1 MEILIKGLRFLVT
14 QDDERRILRDKDIL
28 IKEGIIEKIG
38 NLHESADEII
48 DGRDLVAIPGLINT
62 HTHIPMTLFR
72 GVADDIPLFPWLNE
86 KIWPMEANLRP
97 HHIRA
102 GTELGILESVRT
114 GTTTIFDMYFFEDVI
129 AEVFKEFGVRGVLAS
144 AIIDF
149 GTPECK
155 NFEEC
160 LKIAD
165 SFVNKWINDPL
176 ILPCY
181 GPHAPYTVSPSN
193 LVEIASRTGSW
204 IQIHVSET
212 EGEVK
217 DIKGKYGKSPV
228 KLIEEVGVLSKRTI
242 LAHLVWPDEEDLPII
257 ANSGSLVSHNPISN
271 LKLSSGI
278 APVPEMIEKGVR
290 VSLGTDGA
298 ASNNSLD
305 MFETMKTAA
314 IIQKARKMDP
324 TVMPAQLI
332 LDMATRI
339 PAENLPW
346 RIGRIVEGY
355 EADIV
360 LLNTKVPWWNPLHS
374 VISHLVYSAK
384 STDVK
389 YVLVKGNLLYDGS
402 FRAKGEEKIYEEAE
416 KSSID
421 LLEKSGVTSMLNS
434 M

>member
-38 NLHESADEII
+38 NLRESADEII

-102 GTELGILESVRT
+102 GAELGILESVRT

-228 KLIEEVGVLSKRTI
+228 KLIEEVGVLSKRTV
-242 LAHLVWPDEEDLPII
+242 LAHLVWPDDEDLPII

>member
-38 NLHESADEII
+38 NLRESADEII

-242 LAHLVWPDEEDLPII
+242 LAHLVWPDDEDLPII

-389 YVLVKGNLLYDGS
+389 YVLVKGNLLYDGN

>member
-38 NLHESADEII
+38 NLRESADEII

-228 KLIEEVGVLSKRTI
+228 KLIEEVGVLSKRTV
-242 LAHLVWPDEEDLPII
+242 LAHLVWPDDEDLPII

-278 APVPEMIEKGVR
+278 APVPEMIEKRVR

>member
-14 QDDERRILRDKDIL
+14 QDDDRKILRDKDIL

-38 NLHESADEII
+38 NLHGSADEII

-155 NFEEC
+155 DFEEC
-160 LKIAD
+160 LKRAD
-165 SFVNKWINDPL
+165 SFVNRWVNDPL

-193 LVEIASRTGSW
+193 LVEIASRTGAW

-217 DIKGKYGKSPV
+217 EIKKKYGKSPV
-228 KLIEEVGVLSKRTI
+228 KLIEEAGILSKRTT
-242 LAHLVWPDEEDLPII
+242 LAHLVWPDDEDLSII
-257 ANSGSLVSHNPISN
+257 ASSGSLVSHNPISN

-278 APVPEMIEKGVR
+278 APVPEMIERGVR

-314 IIQKARKMDP
+314 IVQKVRKMDP

-339 PAENLPW
+339 PAEHLPW

-402 FRAKGEEKIYEEAE
+402 FRIKGEEEIYEEAE

-421 LLEKSGVTSMLNS
+421 LLERSGVTSMLNS

>member
-38 NLHESADEII
+38 NLRESADEII

-149 GTPECK
+149 GTSECK

-228 KLIEEVGVLSKRTI
+228 KLIEEVGVLSKRTV
-242 LAHLVWPDEEDLPII
+242 LAHLVWPDDEDLPII

-339 PAENLPW
+339 PAEHLPW

>member
-38 NLHESADEII
+38 NLRESADEII

-228 KLIEEVGVLSKRTI
+228 KLIEETGVLSKRTV
-242 LAHLVWPDEEDLPII
+242 LAHLVWPDDEDLPII

>member
-38 NLHESADEII
+38 NLRESADEII

-228 KLIEEVGVLSKRTI
+228 KLIEEVGVLSKRTV
-242 LAHLVWPDEEDLPII
+242 LAHLVWPDDEDLPII